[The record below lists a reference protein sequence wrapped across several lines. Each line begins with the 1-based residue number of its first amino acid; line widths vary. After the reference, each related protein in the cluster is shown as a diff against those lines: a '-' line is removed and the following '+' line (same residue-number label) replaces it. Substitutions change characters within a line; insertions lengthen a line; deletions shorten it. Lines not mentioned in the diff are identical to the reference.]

1 MSFSTASETQPQ
13 YWVSP
18 VSFINDGE
26 LKLKES

>member
-1 MSFSTASETQPQ
+1 MAFSTASETKPQ

-18 VSFINDGE
+18 VSSINDDE